1 MLNLD
6 SIIPGTLM
14 HDFLKG
20 KCAVSELED
29 PKLDEF
35 LQFIEDIGITWG
47 SHDKPTQ
54 YKFNRT
60 ASPYYMHICK
70 NLGDYMYHD
79 SRDYLAGT
87 GHKIVTASE
96 IMKEYSDK
104 ADFSDF
110 DDVFGV

>member
-6 SIIPGTLM
+6 SVIPGTLM
-14 HDFLKG
+14 HDFLNG

-47 SHDKPTQ
+47 NHDKPTQ
-54 YKFNRT
+54 YKLNRK
-60 ASPYYMHICK
+60 ASPYYMHISR
-70 NLGDYMYHD
+70 NLGTYMYHD
-79 SRDYLAGT
+79 SRGYLAGT

-96 IMKEYSDK
+96 IMEEYSEES
-104 ADFSDF
+104 DFSDF